1 VFREIVCALSL
12 QVKGEIFRNI
22 NKIKGFVG
30 HTISENLFYN
40 ADYLDIKNDFYRKYL
55 DGFLCKT

>member
-1 VFREIVCALSL
+1 MG
-12 QVKGEIFRNI
+12 KIFQNI

-40 ADYLDIKNDFYRKYL
+40 ADYLDIKNDFYRKNL
-55 DGFLCKT
+55 DGFWCKT